1 MADISVKLNGDNSDF
16 KASLD
21 VAEARAVQF
30 EAMLKRLDL
39 TVGTAKKAQESAKAF
54 EELLSGEEKL
64 AALRAKNAY
73 AQMDNE
79 GKLSVLRQQ
88 ASGLLEKI
96 SSMEGVSAEKLA
108 LQVQYEGKKSEIFN
122 INRSLI
128 AEATQNTIAN
138 TTEIAKQPGLLGKV
152 SEVTDL
158 IKKGFKDIGVSIQ
171 GAGMGVF
178 VALVSKL
185 GAEAINNAQKTRDE
199 YDKLGKSVD
208 QSTRSMAAFGDGID
222 AAKKGA
228 VSLVGFMIS
237 GYTQMGDVL
246 GSVINRMRG
255 ISEAQENIAQAAQRD
270 ADAATKRLEKL
281 QQENRDV
288 DKVAAAKKAL
298 NEMEAQAAYDR
309 LDNQGKLQSLLNQNI
324 KLNEQIAN
332 TEKDTVKYYE
342 RKKELQEN
350 LNKLK
355 EIGNT
360 LAEQE
365 KRESEES
372 NKERQRINDLIVD
385 ANKKEEE
392 RLKNQ
397 EKITAELARQK
408 YIIENTNPP
417 PDKPPPK
424 KPEDKPSEKKPVVLI
439 GYSQED
445 VTEMSGAELAAYYR
459 KMKGN
464 VSDIEQ
470 RYRSGT
476 VGSAD
481 YDQGALFYKKTIR
494 DIEAEQRLR
503 SQFSQQSSVYSEA
516 QLRDKYDT
524 FTYDRL
530 KQLFNPDMA
539 NKQATAIDNIDKN
552 LRALIGG

>member
-122 INRSLI
+122 LNRSLI

-152 SEVTDL
+152 AEVTDL

-185 GAEAINNAQKTRDE
+185 GAEAISNAQKTRDE

-208 QSTRSMAAFGDGID
+208 QSTRSMAAFGDSID

-298 NEMEAQAAYDR
+298 IELEEQSAYDR

-342 RKKELQEN
+342 RKKALQEN

-355 EIGNT
+355 DIGNT
-360 LAEQE
+360 LAEEE
-365 KRESEES
+365 KKKNAEIEKALTDFFGPLDEIGKKE
-372 NKERQRINDLIVD
+372 KERLENL
-385 ANKKEEE
+385 KKIS
-392 RLKNQ
+392 K
-397 EKITAELARQK
+397 ELTDQK
-408 YIIENTNPP
+408 QTIEDT
-417 PDKPPPK
+417 K
-424 KPEDKPSEKKPVVLI
+424 KPAKEVADAVTKVMI
-439 GYSQED
+439 GYRQED
-445 VTEMSGAELAAYYR
+445 VTQMSGAELSAYQR
-459 KMKGN
+459 KIKGN

-470 RYRSGT
+470 RYRGGT
-476 VGSAD
+476 VGSAE
-481 YDQGALFYKKTIR
+481 YDLGANLYRKTLK
-494 DIEAEQRLR
+494 DIETEQQLR
-503 SQFSQQSSVYSEA
+503 SQFSLQSSVYGEA

-552 LRALIGG
+552 LRTLLGG

>member
-96 SSMEGVSAEKLA
+96 SNMEGVSAEKLA

-185 GAEAINNAQKTRDE
+185 GAEAVANAQKTRDE

-208 QSTRSMAAFGDGID
+208 TSTRSMAAFGDGID

-228 VSLVGFMIS
+228 VSMVGFIIS
-237 GYTQMGDVL
+237 GYTQIGDLL

-255 ISEAQENIAQAAQRD
+255 ISEAQENIAQSAQRD
-270 ADAATKRLEKL
+270 ADAAVKRLEKL
-281 QQENRDV
+281 KEEQRDV
-288 DKVAAAKKAL
+288 AKVAAAKQAMIDA
-298 NEMEAQAAYDR
+298 EEQAAYDR
-309 LDNQGKLQSLLNQNI
+309 LDNQGKLQSLLNQNL
-324 KLNEQIAN
+324 KLNEQIRN
-332 TEKDTVKYYE
+332 TEKDTVLFYE
-342 RKKELQEN
+342 RKKSLQEN
-350 LNKLK
+350 LNKLRD
-355 EIGNT
+355 IGVT
-360 LAEQE
+360 IAEEE
-365 KRESEES
+365 KKNNQAIEKALTDFFGPLDELS
-372 NKERQRINDLIVD
+372 
-385 ANKKEEE
+385 KKNEE
-392 RLKNQ
+392 RLKK
-397 EKITAELARQK
+397 EKEITAELEKQK
-408 YIIENTNPP
+408 GIITDTVPEV
-417 PDKPPPK
+417 K
-424 KPEDKPSEKKPVVLI
+424 KLVEAKKLEFGV
-439 GYSQED
+439 SRED
-445 VTEMSGAELAAYYR
+445 VTQLSNTQLASLQTKAMQQLSR
-459 KMKGN
+459 
-464 VSDIEQ
+464 
-470 RYRSGT
+470 
-476 VGSAD
+476 
-481 YDQGALFYKKTIR
+481 
-494 DIEAEQRLR
+494 AEQKQAA
-503 SQFSQQSSVYSEA
+503 SGSVYSMEKNEA
-516 QLRDKYDT
+516 ADYLNQIMGEINLRRQFSSTANFEGGKYNERNYDVST
-524 FTYDRL
+524 FERL
-530 KQLFNPDMA
+530 KALFNPDLA
-539 NKQATAIDNIDKN
+539 IKQQTDISDISKN
-552 LRALIGG
+552 LRTLLGG